1 MENYSSKI
9 CTKCYSVQHPAARF
23 CDNCGK
29 AFAATAAT
37 DANISI
43 ATKTFLKRQVAETR
57 PLFWLCIIIVGMLG
71 VFGFAQAGLYL
82 TGPAATGGTVSQKP
96 VTLISKDQTETSKAQ
111 TVPTVGEDP
120 VMKPNDALDLN
131 ESVFEMREGFYGSE
145 KAATRRRMLVA
156 SKAKPETTKAETTA
170 PTAEPKPAEKI
181 EVAAVKPDIPGE
193 KPAEK
198 AVETGSGPKKYIR
211 GPMGGCYYISPSGSK
226 RYVDRGLCS

>member
-9 CTKCYSVQHPAARF
+9 CTKCYSVQDPAARF

-37 DANISI
+37 DGNISI
-43 ATKTFLKRQVAETR
+43 VTKTFLKRQVAETR

-82 TGPAATGGTVSQKP
+82 TGPAASSATVSQKP
-96 VTLISKDQTETSKAQ
+96 VTLLAKDQAETSRTQ
-111 TVPTVGEDP
+111 TVPLAGEEP
-120 VMKPNDALDLN
+120 AKPNDALDLN
-131 ESVFEMREGFYGSE
+131 ESVFEMRNGGYDSARP
-145 KAATRRRMLVA
+145 AAHKRTLVSA
-156 SKAKPETTKAETTA
+156 KAKPDTAKTTVAETT
-170 PTAEPKPAEKI
+170 TAAQPAQVTEAAAKPA
-181 EVAAVKPDIPGE
+181 PIPE
-193 KPAEK
+193 KPADTV
-198 AVETGSGPKKYIR
+198 AVPKKYIR